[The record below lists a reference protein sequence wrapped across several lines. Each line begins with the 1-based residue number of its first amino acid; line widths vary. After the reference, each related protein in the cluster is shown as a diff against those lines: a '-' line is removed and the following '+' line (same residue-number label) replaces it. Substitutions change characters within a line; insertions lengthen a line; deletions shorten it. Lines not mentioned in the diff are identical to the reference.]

1 MSAPPPPSAPPAP
14 PTAPGTEIALPPL
27 DRQAVEAIFGD
38 AVRRYIAGRRARIP
52 DFVDRNFGLRGSLA
66 LHRHA
71 LGLDLVRA
79 PWNVLAGV
87 ATAACGVGA
96 AGLRA
101 AGARGAAARLTGR
114 NLFWKTRVARE
125 LEWRLHCDLLE
136 LPLDR
141 TSDGGHGGGGGNR
154 RTDRDRLLEEALADP
169 RLVAHFDRLL
179 KIVGDRAGDRAF
191 RDRVHAAMQD
201 YLGSRA
207 AAADITASLFAA
219 GAGFVAGQKFTPG
232 AAALSGAV
240 AGSIAHST
248 AVGSFFAGPWLGGLY
263 YSVVSVKASPLL
275 YAGVFAGMLVPF
287 AMLTAFAGVVA
298 DPAQRALGLHT
309 RRLNRLLDVLEAN
322 LTGESD
328 AGFGARDHYV
338 ARLMDLLDWSA
349 SIVRLAGAR

>member
-1 MSAPPPPSAPPAP
+1 MSEPPKSPPPHSPA
-14 PTAPGTEIALPPL
+14 TPGTEIALPPL
-27 DRQAVEAIFGD
+27 DRQAVAGIFDD
-38 AVRRYIAGRRARIP
+38 AVRRYVAGRRERIP
-52 DFVDRNFGLRGSLA
+52 AFVDRNFALRGSLE

-71 LGLDLVRA
+71 FGLDLLRA
-79 PWNVLAGV
+79 PYNVMAGV
-87 ATAACGVGA
+87 ATAARGVAA
-96 AGLRA
+96 AGLQV
-101 AGARGAAARLTGR
+101 AGARGAADRLTGR
-114 NLFWKTRVARE
+114 TLFWQTRVARE
-125 LEWRLHCDLLE
+125 LEWRLHADLLE
-136 LPLDR
+136 LPLDQG
-141 TSDGGHGGGGGNR
+141 DR
-154 RTDRDRLLEEALADP
+154 RTERDRLVEEALCDP
-169 RLVAHFDRLL
+169 RLAAHFDRLL
-179 KIVGDRAGDRAF
+179 KIVGDRAEDRAF

-219 GAGFVAGQKFTPG
+219 GAGYIAAQKFTPG
-232 AAALSGAV
+232 AAALSGVV
-240 AGSIAHST
+240 AGSIAHSA

-263 YSVVSVKASPLL
+263 YSLVSVKVSPLL

-298 DPAQRALGLHT
+298 DPLQRTFGLHQ
-309 RRLNRLLDVLEAN
+309 RRLNRLLDVFEAN

>member
-1 MSAPPPPSAPPAP
+1 MSAPPTSHPKV
-14 PTAPGTEIALPPL
+14 APGTEIALPPL
-27 DRQAVEAIFGD
+27 DRQAVDGIFDD
-38 AVRRYIAGRRARIP
+38 AVRRYVAGRRERIP
-52 DFVDRNFGLRGSLA
+52 VFVDRNFALRGSLG

-71 LGLDLVRA
+71 FGLDLVRA
-79 PWNVLAGV
+79 PWNVVAGV
-87 ATAACGVGA
+87 ATAACGAGA
-96 AGLRA
+96 AGLRM

-114 NLFWKTRVARE
+114 SLFWKTRVARE
-125 LEWRLHCDLLE
+125 LEWRLHADLLE
-136 LPLDR
+136 LPLDQ
-141 TSDGGHGGGGGNR
+141 TSDGGGR
-154 RTDRDRLLEEALADP
+154 RTERDRLLEEALSDP
-169 RLVAHFDRLL
+169 RLAAHFDRLL
-179 KIVGDRAGDRAF
+179 KIVGDRAEDRAF

-232 AAALSGAV
+232 AAALSGVV
-240 AGSIAHST
+240 AGSIAHSA

-263 YSVVSVKASPLL
+263 YSLVSVKVSPLL

-298 DPAQRALGLHT
+298 DPVQRTLGLHE
-309 RRLNRLLDVLEAN
+309 RRLNRLLDVFEAN

>member
-1 MSAPPPPSAPPAP
+1 MSAPPPPSAPAP
-14 PTAPGTEIALPPL
+14 PSAAPGAEIALPPL

-52 DFVDRNFGLRGSLA
+52 AFVDRNFGLRGSLE
-66 LHRHA
+66 LHRRA

-79 PWNVLAGV
+79 PWNAV
-87 ATAACGVGA
+87 AGA
-96 AGLRA
+96 AA
-101 AGARGAAARLTGR
+101 AARGAAAAGLRMAGAHGAADRLPGR
-114 NLFWKTRVARE
+114 NLFWKTQVARE
-125 LEWRLHCDLLE
+125 LEWRLHADFLE

-141 TSDGGHGGGGGNR
+141 GDR
-154 RTDRDRLLEEALADP
+154 RTGRDRLVEEALSDP
-169 RLVAHFDRLL
+169 RLAAHFDRLL
-179 KIVGDRAGDRAF
+179 KIVGDRAEDPAF
-191 RDRVHAAMQD
+191 RGRVHAAMQD

-207 AAADITASLFAA
+207 AAADIAASLFAA
-219 GAGFVAGQKFTPG
+219 GAGYIAAQKFTPG
-232 AAALSGAV
+232 AVALSGAV

-263 YSVVSVKASPLL
+263 YSVFSVKASPLL
-275 YAGVFAGMLVPF
+275 YAGVFAGMLAPL

-298 DPAQRALGLHT
+298 DPVQRSLGLHE

-322 LTGESD
+322 LAGESD

-349 SIVRLAGAR
+349 AIVRMAGAR

>member
-1 MSAPPPPSAPPAP
+1 MSEPDAPHLED
-14 PTAPGTEIALPPL
+14 APGTEIALLPL

-52 DFVDRNFGLRGSLA
+52 AFVDRNFGLRGSLE

-79 PWNVLAGV
+79 PWNVVAGV
-87 ATAACGVGA
+87 ATAARGAGA
-96 AGLRA
+96 AGLRL

-114 NLFWKTRVARE
+114 NLFWQTRVARE
-125 LEWRLHCDLLE
+125 LEWRLHADLLE

-141 TSDGGHGGGGGNR
+141 TSDGGDR
-154 RTDRDRLLEEALADP
+154 RTDRDRLVEEALSDP
-169 RLVAHFDRLL
+169 RLAAHFDRLL
-179 KIVGDRAGDRAF
+179 KIVGARAEDRAF

-207 AAADITASLFAA
+207 AASDITASLFAA
-219 GAGFVAGQKFTPG
+219 GAGYIAAQKFTPG
-232 AAALSGAV
+232 AAALSGVV
-240 AGSIAHST
+240 AGSIAHS
-248 AVGSFFAGPWLGGLY
+248 AAIGSFFAGPWLGGLY
-263 YSVVSVKASPLL
+263 YSLVSVKASPLL
-275 YAGVFAGMLVPF
+275 YAGVFAGMLVPL

-298 DPAQRALGLHT
+298 DPVQRSLGLHE

-322 LTGESD
+322 LAGESD

>member
-1 MSAPPPPSAPPAP
+1 MSEPPPLSAPPPPQD
-14 PTAPGTEIALPPL
+14 APGTEIALPPL

-52 DFVDRNFGLRGSLA
+52 AFVDRNFGLRGSLE
-66 LHRHA
+66 LHRRA

-79 PWNVLAGV
+79 SYNVMAGV
-87 ATAACGVGA
+87 ATAARGVGA

-101 AGARGAAARLTGR
+101 AGAREAADRLPGR
-114 NLFWKTRVARE
+114 NLFWKTQVARE
-125 LEWRLHCDLLE
+125 LEWRLHTDFLE
-136 LPLDR
+136 LPLDQ
-141 TSDGGHGGGGGNR
+141 TSDGGDR
-154 RTDRDRLLEEALADP
+154 RTDRDRLVEEALSDP
-169 RLVAHFDRLL
+169 RLAAHFDRML

-219 GAGFVAGQKFTPG
+219 GAGYIAAQKFTPG
-232 AAALSGAV
+232 AAALSGVV
-240 AGSIAHST
+240 AGSIAHSA

-263 YSVVSVKASPLL
+263 YSLVSVKVSPLL
-275 YAGVFAGMLVPF
+275 YAGVFAGMLVPL

-298 DPAQRALGLHT
+298 DPVQRSLGLHE

-322 LTGESD
+322 LAGESD